1 MANQINFGTQIENT
15 PEERP
20 SRLDP
25 ADYNLVVQGE
35 WMKVFGTNIKDNIE
49 VWFYYPDGTFASTV
63 RIPIT
68 DSSVMLS
75 TMYDVSG
82 YFEYINVNL
91 ETVAEYAKL
100 SPGRYSVII
109 YFFMD
114 EVGSR
119 GKQKLYIKD
128 ISPSRTELRLSPLK
142 QDIETATEIFEF
154 VVPSVPRVFANGIVD
169 EVFGNNLDV
178 VSGEQITVSEIR
190 TGISELDSTIDSKL
204 NYISGSY
211 SLDNLLLHI
220 INSTYS
226 GSLDYLK
233 YSTDPA
239 VQLVELQN
247 FISSSIQD
255 TIRQY
260 ELTNNIDPRFKLI

>member
-1 MANQINFGTQIENT
+1 MANQLNFSTQITNS

-20 SRLDP
+20 LRLDLN
-25 ADYNLVVQGE
+25 DYNLVVQGE
-35 WMKVFGTNIKDNIE
+35 FMKVFGSNIKDNIE

-68 DSSVMLS
+68 DASIMLS
-75 TMYDVSG
+75 TMYDTSG
-82 YFEYINVNL
+82 YFEYINVNI

-100 SPGRYSVII
+100 SPGRYSVVI

-128 ISPSRTELRLSPLK
+128 VSPSRTEIRLSPIK
-142 QDIETATEIFEF
+142 QDVETATEIFEF
-154 VVPSVPRVFANGIVD
+154 VVPSVPRIFANGIID
-169 EVFGNNLDV
+169 EIFGNNLDV
-178 VSGEQITVSEIR
+178 ISGEYITVDDIKN
-190 TGISELDSTIDSKL
+190 GISNIDSTIDQKL
-204 NYISGSY
+204 NYIAASQSF
-211 SLDNLLLHI
+211 DTLLLHI

-233 YSTDPA
+233 YSTDPS
-239 VQLVELQN
+239 VQLIELQT